1 MVQIGGDSM
10 ATKMGR
16 PPAKNPK
23 SHRITVRLDNE
34 TLKLL
39 EEYCHNK
46 QIEKAEAVRLGI
58 RNLPK

>member
-1 MVQIGGDSM
+1 M

-39 EEYCHNK
+39 EEYCHSK